1 MDVREACEHLRN
13 QLHKPLVFEGRRVA
27 VEYDRS
33 VCRQLFELWRLDRGP
48 ITYKRFLKSLK
59 FTDKGKEVWV
69 SVTRDYTPWLAGG
82 LTAGALGVGAGLA
95 KKYWW
100 DKTLNAG
107 FKSIEQTELQGL
119 DFKSIQHTELQ
130 GLSPTIIQDRNSQTF
145 GNTDV
150 SSGKQMSMSLT
161 VVPHTNVIIQV
172 DDSDKWEDFQ
182 HKIKTGT
189 GIDPANQRILLN
201 SKPIHTIAELKGW
214 QAHNL
219 GYIRVVD
226 ASKKGLN

>member
-1 MDVREACEHLRN
+1 MDVREACEHLQN

-33 VCRQLFELWRLDRGP
+33 VCRQLFELWRIGRGP
-48 ITYKRFLKSLK
+48 ITYERFLQSLK

-100 DKTLNAG
+100 DKTPNAG
-107 FKSIEQTELQGL
+107 FKSIEKTELQGL
-119 DFKSIQHTELQ
+119 N
-130 GLSPTIIQDRNSQTF
+130 PTIIQDRNSQTF

-150 SSGKQMSMSLT
+150 SSGKQMSLSLT
-161 VVPHTNVIIQV
+161 VVPHTNVIIKV

-182 HKIKTGT
+182 RKIKIGT
-189 GIDPANQRILLN
+189 GIDPANQKIWVKG
-201 SKPIHTIAELKGW
+201 KPIHTVAELKGW
-214 QAHNL
+214 QHHNL
-219 GYIRVVD
+219 GYIRVD
-226 ASKKGLN
+226 TSKKGSTG